1 MEKNM
6 ESKVETGSRDL
17 GFSVPVRILRNSY
30 RL

>member
-17 GFSVPVRILRNSY
+17 GYYETLTSECVGILF
-30 RL
+30 